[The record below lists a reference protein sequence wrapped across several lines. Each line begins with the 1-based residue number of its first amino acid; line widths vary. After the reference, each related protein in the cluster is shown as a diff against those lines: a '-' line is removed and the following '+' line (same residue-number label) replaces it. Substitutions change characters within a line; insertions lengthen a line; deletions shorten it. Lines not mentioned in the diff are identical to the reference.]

1 MSGSLRNVLCSSN
14 KVYYWATFFA
24 NNTKNVIKLQLASFR
39 RHIYLL
45 SVLQGNINTIFI
57 DWKRVEFLLPISSI
71 NWTLS
76 WGYLVIIIISGPTC
90 LMLVQQICHNNLWD
104 FRIYFY
110 FFLCMSLPNLQK
122 VNKMLILT

>member
-57 DWKRVEFLLPISSI
+57 D
-71 NWTLS
+71 
-76 WGYLVIIIISGPTC
+76 
-90 LMLVQQICHNNLWD
+90 
-104 FRIYFY
+104 
-110 FFLCMSLPNLQK
+110 
-122 VNKMLILT
+122 